1 MIAQWFAKYAKA
13 AMSFR
18 ENINGRSKRAY
29 KQACT
34 VINIFHGVNLILYT
48 VTKIYPKVGIL
59 LEYYQ
64 YFS

>member
-1 MIAQWFAKYAKA
+1 MIAQWFAKYAKP
-13 AMSFR
+13 AMCFR

-48 VTKIYPKVGIL
+48 VTKI
-59 LEYYQ
+59 
-64 YFS
+64 